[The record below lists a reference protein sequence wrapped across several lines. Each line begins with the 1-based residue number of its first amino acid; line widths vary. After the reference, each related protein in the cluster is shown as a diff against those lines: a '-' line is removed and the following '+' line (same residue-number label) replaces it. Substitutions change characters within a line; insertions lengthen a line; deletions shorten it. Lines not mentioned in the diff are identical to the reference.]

1 MKTLK
6 VERIAITS
14 LVTDPSNVRRH
25 PDRNVDAIKASL
37 QRFGQQH
44 PIVVDSKNVVRVGNG
59 RLEAMK
65 KLGWTECWV
74 VRTDLTDAE
83 LAAYAIADNRTSELA
98 AWDLDG
104 LDITLK
110 ELTKSGINLDDV
122 GFNEGDLADLLGPA
136 DWKKAEKKGEGEAG
150 EKEYTEKIVVVVSDM
165 TKRAAITNAIKGI
178 LEKEGWTQFARVI

>member
-1 MKTLK
+1 MKNLK

-25 PDRNVDAIKASL
+25 PDRNVAAIKSSL
-37 QRFGQQH
+37 NRFGQQH
-44 PIVVDSKNVVRVGNG
+44 PIVVDSKNIVRVGNG

-65 KLGWTECWV
+65 QLGWTECWV
-74 VRTDLTDAE
+74 VRTDLSDAD

-98 AWDLDG
+98 SWDLDG

-110 ELTKSGINLDDV
+110 DLNENGINLEDI
-122 GFNEGDLADLLGPA
+122 GFSEGDLASLLGPSE
-136 DWKKAEKKGEGEAG
+136 WKKAEKKGQGEAS

-165 TKRAAITNAIKGI
+165 TKRAAITLAIKDI
-178 LEKEGWTQFARVI
+178 LEKQGWTEHARVI